1 MLLLLE
7 KAIKYA
13 EDVCNGKEI
22 TTTYVKKQC
31 AMFLKDVRGENE
43 KYIIDHDLLE
53 KIEKLLKIMN
63 MPTGFNKG
71 EKVFDALAGFQCLV
85 ITAIFG
91 VKLKSD
97 ITRRRYKTF
106 TLFIPRKNGK
116 NFLVSVILLLCL
128 LLEDDYTEMYSI
140 SLDRDL
146 ASMTKK
152 ALTQLIERSPLLK
165 NKFKLTTTLN
175 AKITCK
181 INKSFFQARTS
192 FADKNNSI
200 MPSVIVEDEIGAMQ
214 SYSNLNAIESGQLN
228 IKNPLILKI
237 STAYENNNSVMEE
250 EVNYSK
256 QVLDGIVED
265 ERIFSLLYYASKE
278 NIWNDTGIY
287 EANPLR
293 IEDNYNEIRD
303 MRKKAQVIK
312 DKKVEFLTKHCN
324 VFLQEDSD
332 EAYIDMEFW
341 KKSVVDKIDFTG
353 KEVVIALDGSISYD
367 LFAVTIGYKEDNKYY
382 MKSHAFLPSG
392 TLNKRREKIDY
403 KEMERREYCT
413 IHNADTVQ
421 YNLVEEYIRNI
432 EKNLGCKIKA
442 IVSDPYCMKQTMESL
457 ARDYTVISLTQS
469 YNNLTVA
476 TTECRNEVY
485 NGNLYHEKN
494 KLYDWCVA
502 NTTLSEGKSGHIMVA
517 KDKAKKNKKRIDM
530 CATSVMVMTQL
541 INKKKRD
548 YNKLFNENYIC

>member
-31 AMFLKDVRGENE
+31 AIFLKDVRGENE
-43 KYIIDHDLLE
+43 KYIIDNDLLE

-250 EVNYSK
+250 VNYSK

-278 NIWNDTGIY
+278 NIWNDIGIY

-476 TTECRNEVY
+476 TTEFRNEVY

>member
-22 TTTYVKKQC
+22 TTPYVKKQC
-31 AMFLKDVRGENE
+31 AIFLKDVRGENE

-152 ALTQLIERSPLLK
+152 ALTQLIERSSLLK

-293 IEDNYNEIRD
+293 IEENYNEIRD

-353 KEVVIALDGSISYD
+353 KDVVIALDGSISYD
-367 LFAVTIGYKEDNKYY
+367 LFAVTIGYKENNKYY

-457 ARDYTVISLTQS
+457 SRDYTVISLTQS

-476 TTECRNEVY
+476 TTEFRNEVY

-502 NTTLSEGKSGHIMVA
+502 NTTLSEGKAGHIMVA

-548 YNKLFNENYIC
+548 YNKLFNDNYIC

>member
-22 TTTYVKKQC
+22 TTIYVKKQC
-31 AMFLKDVRGENE
+31 AIFLKDVRGENE

-256 QVLDGIVED
+256 QVLDEIVED

-476 TTECRNEVY
+476 TTEFRNEVY

-502 NTTLSEGKSGHIMVA
+502 NTTLSEGKAGHIMVA

>member
-31 AMFLKDVRGENE
+31 AIFLKDVRGENE

-71 EKVFDALAGFQCLV
+71 QKVFDALAGFQCLV

-278 NIWNDTGIY
+278 NIWNDIGIY

-476 TTECRNEVY
+476 TTEFRNEVY

>member
-1 MLLLLE
+1 VLLLLE

-31 AMFLKDVRGENE
+31 AIFLKDVRGENE
-43 KYIIDHDLLE
+43 KYIIDNDLLE

-278 NIWNDTGIY
+278 NIWNDIGIY

-476 TTECRNEVY
+476 TTEFRNEVY

>member
-31 AMFLKDVRGENE
+31 AIFLKDVRGENE

-278 NIWNDTGIY
+278 NIWNNIGIY

-476 TTECRNEVY
+476 TTEFRNEVY

>member
-1 MLLLLE
+1 MLLLE

-13 EDVCNGKEI
+13 EDVISGKEI
-22 TTTYVKKQC
+22 TTIYVKKQC
-31 AMFLKDVRGENE
+31 EIFLKDVRGENE
-43 KYIIDHDLLE
+43 KYIIDYNLLE

-71 EKVFDALAGFQCLV
+71 ESVFDALAGFQHLV
-85 ITAIFG
+85 IAAIFG
-91 VKLKSD
+91 VKHKND

-152 ALTQLIERSPLLK
+152 ALSQLIERSPLLK
-165 NKFKLTTTLN
+165 SKFKLTTSLN

-214 SYSNLNAIESGQLN
+214 SYGNLNAIESGQLN

-237 STAYENNNSVMEE
+237 STAYENNHSVMEE

-256 QVLDGIVED
+256 QVLDQIVD
-265 ERIFSLLYYASKE
+265 DDRIFSLLYYANKE

-293 IEDNYNEIRD
+293 IEENYNEIRD
-303 MRKKAQVIK
+303 MRKKAQVIQ

-324 VFLQEDSD
+324 VFLQEDSND
-332 EAYIDMEFW
+332 AYIDMEFW
-341 KKSVVDKIDFTG
+341 KKTVCKNIDFKG
-353 KEVVIALDGSISYD
+353 KDVVVALDGSISYD
-367 LFAVTIGYKEDNKYY
+367 LFAVTIGYKENDTYY

-392 TLNKRREKIDY
+392 TLGKRQEKIDY
-403 KEMERREYCT
+403 REMERRGYCT
-413 IHNADTVQ
+413 IHDADTVQ

-432 EKNLGCKIKA
+432 ETSLECNIVA
-442 IVSDPYCMKQTMESL
+442 IVSDPYCMRQTMENL
-457 ARDYTVISLTQS
+457 GKDYTVISLTQS

-476 TTECRNEVY
+476 TTEFRNELY
-485 NGNLYHEKN
+485 NNNLFHEEN

-502 NTTLSEGKSGHIMVA
+502 NTTLNEGKSGHIMVA
-517 KDKAKKNKKRIDM
+517 KDKAKKNKGRIDM

-541 INKKKRD
+541 INNKKKK
-548 YNKLFNENYIC
+548 NFNERLSENFIV

>member
-31 AMFLKDVRGENE
+31 AIFLKDVRGENE
-43 KYIIDHDLLE
+43 KYIIDNDLLE
-53 KIEKLLKIMN
+53 KIQKLLKIMN

-278 NIWNDTGIY
+278 NIWNDIGIY

-293 IEDNYNEIRD
+293 IEDNYNEIRA

-476 TTECRNEVY
+476 TTEFRNEVY

>member
-31 AMFLKDVRGENE
+31 AIFLKDVRGENE
-43 KYIIDHDLLE
+43 KYIIDNDLLE

-278 NIWNDTGIY
+278 NIWNDIGIY

-476 TTECRNEVY
+476 TTEFRNEVY

>member
-22 TTTYVKKQC
+22 TTIYVKKQC
-31 AMFLKDVRGENE
+31 AIFLKDVRGENE

-256 QVLDGIVED
+256 QVLDEIVED

-476 TTECRNEVY
+476 TTEFRNEVY

-502 NTTLSEGKSGHIMVA
+502 NTTLSEGKAGHIMLA

>member
-31 AMFLKDVRGENE
+31 AIFLKDVRGENE

-278 NIWNDTGIY
+278 NIWNDIGIY

-476 TTECRNEVY
+476 TTEFRNEVY